1 MMTEYDQLA
10 GFLAV
15 DPANVALLA
24 DTAHA
29 AIAAGRP
36 AEARALIERLRAIE
50 GPSPA
55 IDHLT
60 GLAAM
65 TERDWAGAATAFR
78 TLTGAGV
85 DAPGVRYNLARSLAM
100 QGETNDALTLL
111 DDDLAAELPQAA
123 QLLIGLL
130 HDRGDMDRAE
140 TVARM
145 AFDRFPD
152 HAGVNAT
159 ISTLAID
166 LEDLDLARAA
176 AGHTGD
182 HPEGLVTQATL
193 AMEAADPAA
202 AGALFDR
209 VLAVQPNHPRAR
221 VGRGLLA
228 LSGQDAAAA
237 TADLDRGAEGFGS
250 HLGSWIAAGWAHL
263 LAGDAATARLRF
275 DRALAIDDSFAE
287 GHGSLAVLDL
297 LAGDLDAARRRTA
310 VALRLDRESFAGG
323 LAVAMLA
330 AGDGDAAK
338 AERIVTLALSTPL
351 DDRGTTIAQALA
363 RMGGRG

>member
-1 MMTEYDQLA
+1 MMTDYDQLA

-15 DPANVALLA
+15 DPANVALLT
-24 DTAHA
+24 DTTHA

-36 AEARALIERLRAIE
+36 AEARALIERLRALD
-50 GPSPA
+50 GRSPA
-55 IDHLT
+55 TDHLT

-65 TERDWAGAATAFR
+65 AAGDWTEAAAAFR
-78 TLTGAGV
+78 ALTEAGV
-85 DAPGVRYNLARSLAM
+85 DAPGVRYNLARSLAKL
-100 QGETNDALTLL
+100 GDHDDALALL
-111 DDDLAAELPQAA
+111 DDDLADALPQAA
-123 QLLIGLL
+123 QLLIALL
-130 HDRGDMDRAE
+130 HDRGDMERAE
-140 TVARM
+140 AVARA

-152 HAGVNAT
+152 HAGVNAA

-166 LEDLDLARAA
+166 LEDLALARAA
-176 AGHTGD
+176 AERAGD

-202 AGALFDR
+202 AALFDR
-209 VLAVQPNHPRAR
+209 VLAVQPDNPRAR

-228 LSGQDAAAA
+228 LSGQNAAAA

-275 DRALAIDDSFAE
+275 ERALAIDESFAE
-287 GHGSLAVLDL
+287 AHGSLAVLDL

-310 VALRLDRESFAGG
+310 VAQRLDREGFAGA
-323 LAVAMLA
+323 LAAAMLA
-330 AGDGDAAK
+330 AGAGDAAK

-351 DDRGTTIAQALA
+351 DDHGTTIAQALA
-363 RMGGRG
+363 RIGTRG

>member
-15 DPANVALLA
+15 DPANVALLT

-29 AIAAGRP
+29 AIGAGRP

-55 IDHLT
+55 IDHLI

-65 TERDWAGAATAFR
+65 AARDWAEAAAAFHA
-78 TLTGAGV
+78 LTEAGV
-85 DAPGVRYNLARSLAM
+85 GAPGVRYNLARSLMM
-100 QGETNDALTLL
+100 QGETDEALALL
-111 DDDLAAELPQAA
+111 DDDLAAQLPQAA

-130 HDRGDMDRAE
+130 HDRGEMDRAE
-140 TVARM
+140 AVACA

-152 HAGVNAT
+152 HEGVNAA

-166 LEDLDLARAA
+166 LEDLDLAHAA
-176 AGHTGD
+176 AERAGD

-202 AGALFDR
+202 AALFDR
-209 VLAVQPNHPRAR
+209 VLAVQPDNPRAR
-221 VGRGLLA
+221 IGRGLLA

-275 DRALAIDDSFAE
+275 DRALAIDDNFAE
-287 GHGSLAVLDL
+287 AHGSLAVLDL
-297 LAGDLDAARRRTA
+297 LAGEPDSARRRTA
-310 VALRLDRESFAGG
+310 VALRLGRESFAGG
-323 LAVAMLA
+323 LAAAMLA
-330 AGDGDAAK
+330 AGDGDTAK

-351 DDRGTTIAQALA
+351 DDQGSTIAQALA
-363 RMGGRG
+363 RMATRG

>member
-10 GFLAV
+10 GFLAA
-15 DPANVALLA
+15 DPANVALLT

-36 AEARALIERLRAIE
+36 AEARALIDRLRAIE

-65 TERDWAGAATAFR
+65 AAQDWAGAVSAFR
-78 TLTGAGV
+78 TLAAAGV
-85 DAPGVRYNLARSLAM
+85 DASGVRYNLARSLAM
-100 QGETNDALTLL
+100 RGDADDALALL
-111 DDDLAAELPQAA
+111 DDGLADELPQAA
-123 QLLIGLL
+123 QLLTGLL
-130 HDRGDMDRAE
+130 HDRGEMDRAE
-140 TVARM
+140 TVGRA
-145 AFDRFPD
+145 AFERFPD
-152 HAGVNAT
+152 HAGVNAA

-166 LEDLDLARAA
+166 LEDLALARAA
-176 AGHTGD
+176 ADRAGD
-182 HPEGLVTQATL
+182 HPEGLATQATL

-202 AGALFDR
+202 AALFDR

-221 VGRGLLA
+221 IGRGLLA
-228 LSGQDAAAA
+228 LSEQDAAAA
-237 TADLDRGAEGFGS
+237 TADLDRGAEAFGS

-263 LAGDAATARLRF
+263 LAGDATTARLRF

-287 GHGSLAVLDL
+287 AHGSLAVLDL
-297 LAGDLDAARRRTA
+297 LAGDIDTARRRTA
-310 VALRLDRESFAGG
+310 VAQRLDREGFAGG
-323 LAVAMLA
+323 LAAAMLA

-338 AERIVTLALSTPL
+338 AERIVRLALSTPL

-363 RMGGRG
+363 RMGTRG

>member
-15 DPANVALLA
+15 DPANVALLT

-36 AEARALIERLRAIE
+36 AEARVLIERLRAIE

-65 TERDWAGAATAFR
+65 AERDWAGAATAFR

-100 QGETNDALTLL
+100 QGETDEALVLL

-130 HDRGDMDRAE
+130 HDRGEMDRAG

-152 HAGVNAT
+152 HAGVNAV

-166 LEDLDLARAA
+166 LEDLNLARAA
-176 AGHTGD
+176 AGRAGD
-182 HPEGLVTQATL
+182 HPEALVTQATL
-193 AMEAADPAA
+193 AIEDNDPAA
-202 AGALFDR
+202 AALFDR
-209 VLAVQPNHPRAR
+209 VLAVQPDHPRAR

-275 DRALAIDDSFAE
+275 DRALAIDDGFAE

-323 LAVAMLA
+323 LAAAMLA
-330 AGDGDAAK
+330 AGDGDAAT
-338 AERIVTLALSTPL
+338 AERIVKLALSTPL

>member
-1 MMTEYDQLA
+1 MTEYDQLA
-10 GFLAV
+10 GFLAA
-15 DPANVALLA
+15 DPANVALLT

-36 AEARALIERLRAIE
+36 AEARALIERLCAIE
-50 GPSPA
+50 GPSPV

-65 TERDWAGAATAFR
+65 AARDWAGAATAFR

-100 QGETNDALTLL
+100 QGETDEALVLL

-130 HDRGDMDRAE
+130 HDRGEMDRAE
-140 TVARM
+140 TVARI

-152 HAGVNAT
+152 HAGVNAV

-176 AGHTGD
+176 AGRAGD
-182 HPEGLVTQATL
+182 HPEALVTQATL
-193 AMEAADPAA
+193 AMEDNDPA

-209 VLAVQPNHPRAR
+209 VLAMQPDHPRAR

-275 DRALAIDDSFAE
+275 DRALAIDDGFAE

-323 LAVAMLA
+323 LAAAMLA

>member
-15 DPANVALLA
+15 DPANVALLT

-36 AEARALIERLRAIE
+36 AEARALVERLRVIE

-65 TERDWAGAATAFR
+65 AAQDWTAATAAFR
-78 TLTGAGV
+78 ALTEAGV
-85 DAPGVRYNLARSLAM
+85 DAAGVRYNLARSLAM
-100 QGETNDALTLL
+100 QGEADEALALL
-111 DDDLAAELPQAA
+111 DDDLAAQLPQAA
-123 QLLIGLL
+123 QLLIALL
-130 HDRGDMDRAE
+130 HDRGEMDRAE
-140 TVARM
+140 TVARA

-152 HAGVNAT
+152 HAGVNAA

-166 LEDLDLARAA
+166 LEDLALARAA
-176 AGHTGD
+176 ADRAGD
-182 HPEGLVTQATL
+182 HPEGWVTQATL

-202 AGALFDR
+202 GPLFDR
-209 VLAVQPNHPRAR
+209 VLAVQPDNPRAR

-228 LSGQDAAAA
+228 LSAQDAAAA

-275 DRALAIDDSFAE
+275 ERALAIDDNFAE
-287 GHGSLAVLDL
+287 AHGSLAVLDL

-310 VALRLDRESFAGG
+310 VALRLDREGFAGA
-323 LAVAMLA
+323 LAAAMLA

-363 RMGGRG
+363 RMGTRG